1 MNITHLPDK
10 NTYQPFAHSQ
20 QRFTTASL
28 IVLLMN
34 SINSLC
40 FSPSF
45 SPSVAHV
52 PLFFL
57 FFSPVDFYTSS
68 LSFLPS
74 LSPWAPVEDEL
85 LTAVGRRNAER
96 EWSIV
101 VTDNSQESRWWFKLC
116 PFYLVT
122 CLLSLSLSL
131 CLSLACWL
139 YPSPLIELNWN
150 CFFNH
155 HFFVSPLILH
165 HSFFKPG
172 RGESKEMDTETDK
185 EG

>member
-45 SPSVAHV
+45 SPSVADV

-57 FFSPVDFYTSS
+57 FFFFPPLTST
-68 LSFLPS
+68 LP
-74 LSPWAPVEDEL
+74 
-85 LTAVGRRNAER
+85 
-96 EWSIV
+96 
-101 VTDNSQESRWWFKLC
+101 
-116 PFYLVT
+116 
-122 CLLSLSLSL
+122 L
-131 CLSLACWL
+131 CLSSPLCPLEHRLKMNCWL
-139 YPSPLIELNWN
+139 QLAVAMLRENGAVWWQITAKRVGDGLNCVPFTWSPACFLFLSRSVSLLLAAFTHLLLLN
-150 CFFNH
+150 
-155 HFFVSPLILH
+155 
-165 HSFFKPG
+165 
-172 RGESKEMDTETDK
+172 
-185 EG
+185 